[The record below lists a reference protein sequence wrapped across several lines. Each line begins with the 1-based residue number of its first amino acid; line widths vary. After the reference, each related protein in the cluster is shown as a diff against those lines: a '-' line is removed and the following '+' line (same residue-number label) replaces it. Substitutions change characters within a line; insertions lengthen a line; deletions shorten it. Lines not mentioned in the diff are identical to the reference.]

1 MSHCQ
6 YDLNVRLRGS
16 TRDGQR
22 AQLVKR
28 ALELGWDTIC
38 WTIAVNGK
46 LSGAAGIKPAVAVQ
60 LDAAQR
66 REALQQRALIDLGM
80 SLETPMPT
88 PSLRQLSRLHVTL
101 DDVVDAQSL
110 TIGNEVVRQFDVVS
124 ATPGNA
130 KVFSLLCKT
139 ADVDVISLDFTHKLG
154 FPLHKKLIDEA
165 VARGVSFELCYS
177 SLLGSSAARQETMS
191 SSRTLVQY
199 LRGRNLVLSSGA
211 DGIGLLRGPADV
223 VNMASILGLGA
234 ENAARTVARNAAL
247 VVRHAC
253 SRKLRYLPNEIVTAA
268 DFRRRWPEIELK
280 EPAPAAVVT
289 HAAGKRSK
297 KRARLE
303 QEEKE
308 DEEETEEEVVVEEE
322 REEEEI
328 GAEGR
333 DATKEEG
340 GEKEKGL
347 QSNDGFVA
355 F

>member
-1 MSHCQ
+1 MSDCH
-6 YDLNVRLRGS
+6 YDLNVRVRGS
-16 TRDGQR
+16 TRDGHR
-22 AQLVKR
+22 AQMVKR

-38 WTIAVNGK
+38 WTTAVNGK
-46 LSGAAGIKPAVAVQ
+46 LSGAAGIKPALAVE
-60 LDAAQR
+60 LDSVQR
-66 REALQQRALIDLGM
+66 REVLQQRSLIDLGM
-80 SLETPMPT
+80 SLEARPTSTPT
-88 PSLRQLSRLHVTL
+88 LRQLSRLHVTL
-101 DDVVDAQSL
+101 DEVVDAQSL

-139 ADVDVISLDFTHKLG
+139 AEVDLISLDFTHKLG

-177 SLLGSSAARQETMS
+177 SLLGNSVARQETMS

-211 DGIGLLRGPADV
+211 DGVSLLRGPADV

-234 ENAARTVARNAAL
+234 ENAIRTVARNAAL

-253 SRKLRYLPNEIVTAA
+253 SRKLRHLPNEIITAV
-268 DFRRRWPEIELK
+268 DFRMRWPEIELK
-280 EPAPAAVVT
+280 EPAAAV
-289 HAAGKRSK
+289 AESAPGKRSK

-303 QEEKE
+303 EEEIEEME
-308 DEEETEEEVVVEEE
+308 DEEEEREDEEVNEKDG
-322 REEEEI
+322 
-328 GAEGR
+328 GASV
-333 DATKEEG
+333 KKG
-340 GEKEKGL
+340 GLGEN
-347 QSNDGFVA
+347 SDGFLA